1 MVIATTENCYEYIH
15 TDFTDRLQT
24 YMDFQVFLEM
34 GMHVQAVDTRLL
46 SLLPHSLGTRL
57 DSYLLDSFSRYS
69 GC

>member
-1 MVIATTENCYEYIH
+1 
-15 TDFTDRLQT
+15 
-24 YMDFQVFLEM
+24 MDFQVFLEM